1 MLIISNMRT
10 ALEQLWANK
19 LRSVLTVLGIIIA
32 VSSTITV
39 VSVVQG
45 FTRYVADFLQGL
57 GTNAMWVWPERPA
70 GDIGKT
76 LGRIELDVDDIAAI
90 ERGCSALKAVSPL
103 IRRQNVK
110 LTRGK
115 DEISIPVEG
124 VSAPYHAIRNF
135 PVEIGR
141 PFSPID
147 IEQAHHVCVLGRE
160 ILRKLK
166 ANDDILDD
174 TILIASQRFRVVG
187 ILQEKG
193 SFLGDSQDNIVLVP
207 YTMAIKMYPVT
218 RRKMA
223 MSAQATSEEQVPEAK
238 AQIVNLLRRR
248 HGLTA
253 YQPNDFQIRT
263 QDEILQTFNNMSLV
277 ATTVLTGI
285 VGISLLVGG
294 IGIMN
299 VMLVSVTERTRE
311 IGLRK
316 AVGAR
321 RRDILLQFLTE
332 AVSLS
337 LVGGGLGIGL
347 GYSLSALAS
356 LHPQMVDIVV
366 PWWAVVL
373 GFGISA
379 GTGIVFGLLPAVKA
393 ALLNPIDALRH
404 E

>member
-1 MLIISNMRT
+1 MLILANVRN
-10 ALEQLWANK
+10 ALEQIWSNR
-19 LRSVLTVLGIIIA
+19 LRSMLTVLGIVIA
-32 VSSTITV
+32 VASTITV

-45 FTRYVADFLQGL
+45 FTAYVANFLQGL

-70 GDIGKT
+70 GEAGKR
-76 LGRIELDVDDIAAI
+76 LGRVELDIRDVEAI
-90 ERGCSALKAVSPL
+90 EGGCAALRSVSPL
-103 IRRQNVK
+103 VRRAGAK
-110 LTRGK
+110 LGHGR
-115 DEISIPVEG
+115 DEATVPLEG
-124 VSAPYHAIRNF
+124 VSAAYHAIRNF
-135 PVEIGR
+135 PVEVGR
-141 PFSPID
+141 PFAVVD
-147 IEQAHHVCVLGRE
+147 VERAHHVCILGRE
-160 ILRKLK
+160 ALRKLN
-166 ANDDILDD
+166 ADEDVVGR
-174 TILIASQRFRVVG
+174 TILLQGQRFRVVG
-187 ILQEKG
+187 VLQEKG
-193 SFLGDSQDNIVLVP
+193 SFLGASQDDIALVP
-207 YTMAIKMYPVT
+207 YTMALKLYPEL
-218 RRKMA
+218 RRKLA
-223 MSAQATSEEQVPEAK
+223 LTAQAASEPEVPEAR

-248 HGLTA
+248 HGLDA
-253 YQPNDFQIRT
+253 YQPNDFQVRT
-263 QDEILQTFNNMSLV
+263 QDEILQTFNNLSLV
-277 ATTVLTGI
+277 ATAVLAGI

-332 AVSLS
+332 AVVLS

-366 PWWAVVL
+366 PWWAVAL

-379 GTGIVFGLLPAVKA
+379 GTGVVFGLLPAAKA

>member
-1 MLIISNMRT
+1 MLVANVRN
-10 ALEQLWANK
+10 AVEQLWSNK

-45 FTRYVADFLQGL
+45 FTSYVADFLKGL
-57 GTNAMWVWPERPA
+57 GTNAMWVWPERPGGEA
-70 GDIGKT
+70 GKR
-76 LGRIELDVDDIAAI
+76 LGRVTLDPLDFEAI
-90 ERGCSALKAVSPL
+90 RDECRSLRQVSPL
-103 IRRQNVK
+103 IRREGIDVA
-110 LTRGK
+110 LGSSEATT
-115 DEISIPVEG
+115 SLEG
-124 VSAPYHAIRNF
+124 VSSEYHGIRNW
-135 PVEIGR
+135 PVEHGR
-141 PFSPID
+141 PFALVD
-147 IEQAHHVCVLGRE
+147 IERRHHVCVVGRDL
-160 ILRKLK
+160 LRKL
-166 ANDDILDD
+166 DTTEEVIGQSILLDG
-174 TILIASQRFRVVG
+174 QPFRVVG
-187 ILQEKG
+187 ILEQKG
-193 SFLGDSQDNIVLVP
+193 SVLGNSQDDLVLVP
-207 YTMAIKMYPVT
+207 YTMALKLYPASRTKLAV
-218 RRKMA
+218 A
-223 MSAQATSEEQVPEAK
+223 AQATDELLVPEAK

-248 HGLTA
+248 HKLDA

-263 QDEILQTFNNMSLV
+263 QDEILKAFNSMSLV
-277 ATTVLTGI
+277 ATAVLSGI

-332 AVSLS
+332 AVCLS
-337 LVGGGLGIGL
+337 LAGGGLGVGL

-356 LHPQMVDIVV
+356 LHPQMVDVVV

-379 GTGIVFGLLPAVKA
+379 GTGVVFGLLPAVKA
-393 ALLNPIDALRH
+393 AILNPIDALRH